1 MKNTVDRLAW
11 VRAAAAIAGVTV
23 ACWAGASAMA
33 QPTAPG
39 AIVPDGDH
47 ADWAGVGTT
56 GIHADARYLYAR
68 ARTGAVRSLG
78 TSDQPLR
85 FEFDLDGDPKTG
97 AAVGGL
103 GVDLLVEFAPRVE
116 GERRGR
122 GPRIEGYVGGQTR
135 RLEWQEIGL
144 YSGPTHASDSFE
156 LRLDRALLGGAGLP
170 GSAAGQL
177 RGRVTLLSNDGAAV
191 ASGGEIQSVPAPA
204 AVSPSPSQATVPP
217 KPQGAVRLVS
227 YNVLWGSPHREPA
240 SFSRV
245 LRALEPDI
253 VLAQEWQLQA
263 RGQEA
268 RGPQIGE
275 PELEAWFG
283 EHAPASADQTWT
295 AETNDGLGVAL
306 ITRLPLSRRG
316 PQRVITGDTTRW
328 DFPVRLAS
336 GVIDSP
342 IGPIVIGSVHLKASG
357 SLGSEE
363 DTRRLA
369 EADKVNGVMREL
381 AAGLRNPLIIVGG
394 DFNMNGTTGVIDR
407 VRRGLDGDGSDLEI
421 ARPLVLGEALAYT
434 FVGQP
439 DEGRPTAVRL
449 DYFTYPGAQLR
460 VAQAFVL
467 DTSRLDAQALRSAGL
482 QAGDSWGS
490 DHLPVVIDLLPAQ
503 APN

>member
-1 MKNTVDRLAW
+1 MKHTADRLAW
-11 VRAAAAIAGVTV
+11 VRRAAAIAGLAVGS
-23 ACWAGASAMA
+23 WAWASALDEPLPA
-33 QPTAPG
+33 GT
-39 AIVPDGDH
+39 IVLDGDP
-47 ADWAGVGTT
+47 ADWAALGAK
-56 GIHADARYLYAR
+56 GIHADARHVYAL

-78 TSDQPLR
+78 SSDQPLR
-85 FEFDLDGDPKTG
+85 FEFDLDGDAATG
-97 AAVGGL
+97 TAVGGL

-122 GPRIEGYVGGQTR
+122 GPRIEGYLGGQTR

-144 YSGPTHASDSFE
+144 YWGPTHASETFE
-156 LRLDRALLGGAGLP
+156 LRLDRALLGNAGLP
-170 GSAAGQL
+170 GGAAGQV
-177 RGRVTLLSNDGAAV
+177 RGRVTLV
-191 ASGGEIQSVPAPA
+191 TGEDSRGDVQSVAVPA
-204 AVSPSPSQATVPP
+204 AHAAGPSEATVPP
-217 KPQGAVRLVS
+217 KPEGAVRLVS
-227 YNVLWGSPHREPA
+227 YNVLWGSPHREPE
-240 SFSRV
+240 SFGRM

-275 PELEAWFG
+275 AELEAWFAQ
-283 EHAPASADQTWT
+283 HAPASAGQAWT

-306 ITRLPLSRRG
+306 ISRHPIARRG
-316 PQRVITGDTTRW
+316 PQRVLTGDTTRW

-357 SLGSEE
+357 TLGSEE

-381 AAGLRNPLIIVGG
+381 AAGAGQPLIIVGG

-421 ARPLVLGEALAYT
+421 ARPLVLGDALTYT

-449 DYFTYPGAQLR
+449 DYFTYPGARLR
-460 VAQAFVL
+460 VAGAFVL
-467 DTSRLDAQALRSAGL
+467 DTSRLSPEALRRAGL
-482 QAGDSWGS
+482 EPGDSWGS
-490 DHLPVVIDLLPAQ
+490 DHLPVVIDLVPIQ
-503 APN
+503 SPN